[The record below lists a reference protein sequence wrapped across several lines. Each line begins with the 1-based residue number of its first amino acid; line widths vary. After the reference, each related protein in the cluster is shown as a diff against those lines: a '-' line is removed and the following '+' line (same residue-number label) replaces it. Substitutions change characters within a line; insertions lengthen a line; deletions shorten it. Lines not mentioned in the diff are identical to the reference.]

1 MDIHMTET
9 KNNVKKPV
17 FLFAVLLICVLA
29 VAGGMMVSQM
39 MRADARTLSGEKVHW
54 SGENWKVINFFAP
67 WCAPCLRE
75 IPALNTLHYSL
86 GETVSLG
93 VTVKFYG
100 VSFDGGSQQE
110 LQQLVGELNVEFP
123 VLDTSTDTT
132 LPMKYPDYL
141 PATYLI
147 SPDGKVADALYGEQT
162 EASLRTRLSEL
173 AARGD
178 N

>member
-9 KNNVKKPV
+9 KNNLKKPV

-39 MRADARTLSGEKVHW
+39 IRADARTLSGAKVHW
-54 SGENWKVINFFAP
+54 NSGNWKVVNFFAA

-75 IPALNTLHYSL
+75 IPALNTLHDSI
-86 GETVSLG
+86 GEN
-93 VTVKFYG
+93 VKFYG
-100 VSFDGGSQQE
+100 VSYDGGSQQE
-110 LQQLVGELNVEFP
+110 LQQLVDELNVAFP

-162 EASLRTRLSEL
+162 EASLRARLSEL
-173 AARGD
+173 AAGGH
-178 N
+178 NN

>member
-9 KNNVKKPV
+9 KNNLKKPV
-17 FLFAVLLICVLA
+17 FLFAVFLICVLA

-54 SGENWKVINFFAP
+54 NSGNWKVVNFFAP

-75 IPALNTLHYSL
+75 IPALNTLHNSL
-86 GETVSLG
+86 GETV
-93 VTVKFYG
+93 KFYG
-100 VSFDGGSQQE
+100 ICFDGGSQQE

-132 LPMKYPDYL
+132 LPMKYPNYL

-147 SPDGKVADALYGEQT
+147 SPDGNVADALYGELT